1 MARVLLAGK
10 DWQTR
15 ALLRAQLIEEGVS
28 VEAYETV
35 DDALAQ
41 LEWSFP
47 LPALLIADISASDN
61 PAVDVERLT
70 IWAKRIPIWIIAS
83 HTLSVE
89 GGLEGHGF
97 ETLLFRP
104 VDMGKLVEQ
113 IKQRLERERV
123 VSSTRAPG
131 SAQGG

>member
-1 MARVLLAGK
+1 MNAEYTVCVAQVLLAGK
-10 DWQTR
+10 DWQAR
-15 ALLRAQLIEEGVS
+15 ALLRAQLIEEGAS
-28 VEAYETV
+28 VDAYETV

-41 LEWSFP
+41 LEWSFV
-47 LPALLIADISASDN
+47 LPALLIADISASDR
-61 PAVDVERLT
+61 PSADVERLR

-89 GGLEGHGF
+89 GGLEEHGF

-113 IKQRLERERV
+113 IKQRLA
-123 VSSTRAPG
+123 T
-131 SAQGG
+131 